1 MRIYELT
8 VILNASLDKAVLEKT
23 LSKLEKLLGKV
34 KEKKDL
40 GKKVLAYPIK
50 KQKEGLY
57 YYFELE
63 MDASKIKDLDHRLKT
78 EEGVLRHLI
87 VRDDR

>member
-1 MRIYELT
+1 M
-8 VILNASLDKAVLEKT
+8 NASLEPALLQKT

-34 KEKKDL
+34 REKKDL
-40 GKKVLAYPIK
+40 GKKVLAYPLK
-50 KQKEGLY
+50 KQTEGLY
-57 YYFELE
+57 YYFEPE

-87 VRDDR
+87 VRKE